1 MNRIW
6 YIVVGLL
13 IIFTFLFLFVNW
25 FDIPFLSSPEYLEEE
40 NSIMVM
46 SISILLLASD
56 LFLPVPGS
64 IIMMGNG
71 AVFGIVLGTTI
82 SLTGS
87 LLSSVL
93 GFFIGSRFKRLAN
106 KLISNKDFHN
116 GKLFIEKYGQVAI
129 IASRP
134 VPLMSETVIILT
146 GILGY
151 DFRKMAINSFLGL
164 LPASLIYALIGVALI
179 DPRYSIFSLLIAL
192 LLSGLIWVIGIFWSR
207 IQIKKPLNNK

>member
-164 LPASLIYALIGVALI
+164 LPASLIYALIGAALI

>member
-25 FDIPFLSSPEYLEEE
+25 IDIPFLSSPEYLEEE